1 MSRPTFYQKR
11 SEDVW
16 IMDVAASRLETV
28 TQAIY
33 KQGGRRL
40 SNRIRDDPEM
50 QTLKFWNFA
59 INSLCTSIDVEADA
73 KLPFSENK

>member
-16 IMDVAASRLETV
+16 IMDAAASRLETV

-50 QTLKFWNFA
+50 QTLKF
-59 INSLCTSIDVEADA
+59 
-73 KLPFSENK
+73 